1 MLDFLKPVSQELTD
15 YVSLLPSHA
24 IGNNI
29 SLHTIQDFPEFIA
42 GSIVVFTVNENRN
55 SSAPVFEDVNFDGIR
70 KQFYKLAK
78 GDWVI
83 NLIDVG
89 EIASGDAITDTY
101 YLVTK
106 LIEEI
111 HKAACI
117 PVIIGGGQDV
127 TYANYKAYS
136 HDKGMV
142 NLVNVDSC
150 FDLGNVELPIT
161 NESYVGKIVI
171 DQPYNLFNYTN
182 IGYQSYYVAP
192 EELDLIERMF
202 FDLYRLG
209 EISNNLTLAEPV
221 MRDADIVSVD
231 LNVLEASFY
240 GENPNGLSGK
250 ELCALSRYAGI
261 SDKVSSFGIYEYQNE
276 KCSKSSD
283 QLVAQLI
290 WYFVEGVSCRWSETG
305 ELADMDVIHY
315 QVPVDDQVLSFYK
328 SNITERWWMEIT
340 PSASLDNILTSNT
353 LLPCTYTDYE
363 KACNQNI
370 PERWFNAK
378 MKYEM

>member
-1 MLDFLKPVSQELTD
+1 MLDFLKPVSQELAD
-15 YVSLLPSHA
+15 YVALLPNHA

-55 SSAPVFEDVNFDGIR
+55 SNVSVAEDVNFDGIR

-83 NLIDVG
+83 DLVDVG

-106 LIEEI
+106 LVEEI
-111 HKAACI
+111 HKASCI

-127 TYANYKAYS
+127 TYANYRAYS

-150 FDLGNVELPIT
+150 FDLGNVELPMT
-161 NESYVGKIVI
+161 NESYVGKIVV

-209 EISNNLTLAEPV
+209 EISNNITIAEPV

-231 LNVLEASFY
+231 LNVLEAGFY

-250 ELCALSRYAGI
+250 ELCALTRYAGI

-290 WYFVEGVSCRWSETG
+290 WYFIEGVSCRWSETG
-305 ELADMDVIHY
+305 ELAAMDVIHY

-328 SNITERWWMEIT
+328 SNVTERWWMEIT

-353 LLPCTYTDYE
+353 LLPCTYSDYE

>member
-15 YVSLLPSHA
+15 YVSLLPNHA

-29 SLHTIQDFPEFIA
+29 SLHTNQDFPEFIA

-55 SSAPVFEDVNFDGIR
+55 SSVSVAEDVNFDGIR

-106 LIEEI
+106 LVEEI
-111 HKAACI
+111 HKASCI

-127 TYANYKAYS
+127 TYANYRAYS

-150 FDLGNVELPIT
+150 FDLGNVELPMT
-161 NESYVGKIVI
+161 NESYVGKIVV

-290 WYFVEGVSCRWSETG
+290 WYFIEGISCRWSETG
-305 ELADMDVIHY
+305 ELAAMDVIHY

-353 LLPCTYTDYE
+353 LLPCTYSDYE

>member
-1 MLDFLKPVSQELTD
+1 MLDFLKPVSQELAD
-15 YVSLLPSHA
+15 YVALLPNHA

-55 SSAPVFEDVNFDGIR
+55 SNVSVAEDVNFDGIR

-83 NLIDVG
+83 NLVDVG

-106 LIEEI
+106 LVEEI
-111 HKAACI
+111 HKASCI

-127 TYANYKAYS
+127 TYANYRAYS

-150 FDLGNVELPIT
+150 FDLGNVELPMT
-161 NESYVGKIVI
+161 NESYVGKIVV

-209 EISNNLTLAEPV
+209 EISNNITIAEPV

-231 LNVLEASFY
+231 LNVLEAGFY

-250 ELCALSRYAGI
+250 ELCALTRYAGI

-290 WYFVEGVSCRWSETG
+290 WYFIEGVSCRWSETG
-305 ELADMDVIHY
+305 ELAAMDVIHY

-328 SNITERWWMEIT
+328 SNVTERWWMEIT

-353 LLPCTYTDYE
+353 LLPCTYSDYE

>member
-1 MLDFLKPVSQELTD
+1 MLDFLKPVSQELAD
-15 YVSLLPSHA
+15 YVTLLPNHA

-29 SLHTIQDFPEFIA
+29 SLHTIQDFPEFVA

-55 SSAPVFEDVNFDGIR
+55 SNVSVAEDVNFDGIR

-83 NLIDVG
+83 NLVDVG

-106 LIEEI
+106 LVEEI
-111 HKAACI
+111 HKASCI

-127 TYANYKAYS
+127 TYANYRAYS

-150 FDLGNVELPIT
+150 FDLGNVELPMT
-161 NESYVGKIVI
+161 NESYVGKIVV

-209 EISNNLTLAEPV
+209 EISNNITIAEPV

-231 LNVLEASFY
+231 LNVLEAGFY

-250 ELCALSRYAGI
+250 ELCALTRYAGI

-290 WYFVEGVSCRWSETG
+290 WYFIEGVSCRWSETG
-305 ELADMDVIHY
+305 ELAAMDVIHY

-328 SNITERWWMEIT
+328 SNVTERWWMEIT

-353 LLPCTYTDYE
+353 LLPCTYSDYE

>member
-15 YVSLLPSHA
+15 YVSLLPNHA

-29 SLHTIQDFPEFIA
+29 SLHTNQDFPEFIA

-55 SSAPVFEDVNFDGIR
+55 SSVSVAEDVNFDGIR

-106 LIEEI
+106 LVEEI
-111 HKAACI
+111 HKASCI

-127 TYANYKAYS
+127 TYANYRAYS

-150 FDLGNVELPIT
+150 FDLGNVELPMT
-161 NESYVGKIVI
+161 NESYVGKIVV

-290 WYFVEGVSCRWSETG
+290 WYFIEGVSCRWSETG
-305 ELADMDVIHY
+305 ELAAMDVIHY

-353 LLPCTYTDYE
+353 LLPCTYSDYE